1 MRALASVRIAEHTDE
16 VLKSVGCMDAQIDTL
31 VATGAV
37 KVASA

>member
-1 MRALASVRIAEHTDE
+1 MRALAGVRVAEHTEE
-16 VLKSVGCMDAQIDTL
+16 VLNSAGCMDAVIDTL